1 MRQQLLGPKAFPVER
16 MLAIFYSIID
26 DKLDDA
32 IDIPIQ
38 VNYVGPS
45 TSNILNPLHLTLR
58 FISLD
63 HKLNN
68 AAIASSNY
76 QYGQVGRSKVQVQC
90 LIRLHPRCRKKCP
103 IWSRQVL
110 IWFCLMRSSL
120 CTAYTPLLYI
130 FPSLFVNVHC
140 FFAFGL

>member
-103 IWSRQVL
+103 I
-110 IWFCLMRSSL
+110 
-120 CTAYTPLLYI
+120 
-130 FPSLFVNVHC
+130 
-140 FFAFGL
+140 